1 MTQGQT
7 AQHNWVMFRYAEV
20 LLNYAE
26 AVNEAYG
33 PSVVPAGFVMSA
45 KAALMKVRDRASVS
59 LPEIKAGTIES
70 FRQAVKH
77 ERQVELAFEDHRY
90 WDLLRWK
97 DASTVLN
104 EPVKGVSVRRSGEDY
119 VYRTVTV
126 ASRTFNE
133 RNYYLPFSRSEVE
146 NSNGTLQQNPNY

>member
-1 MTQGQT
+1 
-7 AQHNWVMFRYAEV
+7 
-20 LLNYAE
+20 
-26 AVNEAYG
+26 
-33 PSVVPAGFVMSA
+33 
-45 KAALMKVRDRASVS
+45 MKVRDRASVS

-104 EPVKGVSVRRSGEDY
+104 EPLSRAFLSEEAVRTMFTVLSRWHPARSTSVTTICLSAALRWRIQTGHFN
-119 VYRTVTV
+119 RIQTI
-126 ASRTFNE
+126 SRQ
-133 RNYYLPFSRSEVE
+133 S
-146 NSNGTLQQNPNY
+146 Q